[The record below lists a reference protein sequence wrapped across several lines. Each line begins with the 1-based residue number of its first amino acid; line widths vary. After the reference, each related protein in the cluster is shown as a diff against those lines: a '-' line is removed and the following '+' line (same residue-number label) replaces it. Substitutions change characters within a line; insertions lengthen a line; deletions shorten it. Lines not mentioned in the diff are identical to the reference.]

1 MIRPKPLL
9 TLKIPSQLRQLI
21 LIVVSLLVFS
31 SYAQQS
37 IIEGRIIDENGQPVP
52 AVNVIVKSDRTIGT
66 ISNSN
71 GYFTLEI
78 AEGRYDLIFSHVQ
91 FGTHEL
97 SDIPTGVSDFIVT
110 LKPEVRQLEDV
121 EVEGFRERDAID
133 PATKIDARS
142 AQNLPSAFG
151 DFSKVLLT
159 LPGVAGNNELSS
171 AYNVRGG
178 NFDENLVYVND
189 IPVYRPFLANAGR
202 QEGLSFVN
210 PDLVGDISF
219 YAGGWEAKY
228 GDKLSSSLNIDY
240 KEPESLEGQLDFGLL
255 GGRAYIGN
263 RINDNVQYSFGA
275 RHRDSRYLLNTLE
288 TQGEYLPS
296 YTDAQAFFTFDLT
309 GRQSQQINRTKLNW
323 LLAYGRNRYLTL
335 PVSQTTDF
343 GSATENLRI
352 QTAFEGREML
362 DYDTYQSGF
371 NLSHRWSDRF
381 LSRWIVSGVYTSE
394 RENYTVEGAYRICDI
409 DNNPGSNSFNEC
421 VVVRGVGTN
430 YTYGRNRLEAQ
441 IYNAEWRNEYLLSD
455 WSILEAGIGLN
466 RNIIDDELNEYAFLD
481 SAGIIVNPFDDST
494 DLLFSAFN
502 ELSLNTTSV
511 TGYLQATIFSKD
523 SMHAVNAGVRFNH
536 LDYNGELL
544 TSPRLIYRFKPKWE
558 KETSFRL
565 SVGKYSQPPFYR
577 ELRDLAGEIREDV
590 EAQQSIHII
599 GAMERI
605 FSWWN
610 RPFLFS
616 TEVYYK
622 SLDNVIAYDIDNVRL
637 RYFANN
643 DARARAYGFD
653 FRINGEFIP
662 GTQSW
667 FSLGILNT
675 QEDIAEDDKGFI
687 RRPSDQRVNLAF
699 YFEDHLP
706 NDPSMRV
713 YVNSVFGSGFPLGP
727 PNEINA
733 RNIFSGD
740 EYYRVDMGAS
750 KSFELTNHKYLKTLW
765 LRLEVLNVLGADNTL
780 SYSWIQDVTGTQLA
794 IPNSLS
800 ARFLN
805 FRISADF

>member
-1 MIRPKPLL
+1 MTQPKPLQISKKPD
-9 TLKIPSQLRQLI
+9 TLRNLLFSIAI
-21 LIVVSLLVFS
+21 LFAVSLH
-31 SYAQQS
+31 AQQDV
-37 IIEGRIIDENGQPVP
+37 IEGRVLDLNKEPIPG
-52 AVNVIVKSDRTIGT
+52 VNVILKSDRTKGSIT
-66 ISNSN
+66 NTE
-71 GYFTLEI
+71 GYFILELPT
-78 AEGRYDLIFSHVQ
+78 GTYDLIFSHVQ
-91 FGTHEL
+91 YGSYEL
-97 SDIPTGVSDFIVT
+97 SDIPTGASDFIVT
-110 LKPEVRQLEDV
+110 LKPDVTQLDDV
-121 EVEGFRERDAID
+121 QVEGERERDAIN
-133 PATKIDARS
+133 PATKIDPKS

-202 QEGLSFVN
+202 QEGLSFIN
-210 PDLVGDISF
+210 PNLVGDISF
-219 YAGGWEAKY
+219 YAGGWESKY

-240 KEPESLEGQLDFGLL
+240 KEPEALEGQLNFGLL
-255 GGRAYIGN
+255 GGSAYIGN
-263 RINDNVQYSFGA
+263 RINDDIQYLFGA

-288 TQGEYLPS
+288 TNGQYLPT

-309 GRQSQQINRTKLNW
+309 GKRSQQINRTKLNW
-323 LLAYGRNRYLTL
+323 LMSYGRNRYLTL
-335 PVSQTTDF
+335 PVSQTTEF
-343 GSATENLRI
+343 GSVSQNLRI
-352 QTAFEGREML
+352 QTAFEGRETL

-371 NLSHRWSDRF
+371 NLSHRWSNKF
-381 LSRWIVSGVYTSE
+381 LSRWIFSGVYTSE
-394 RENYTVEGAYRICDI
+394 RENYNVEGAYRICDV

-430 YTYGRNRLEAQ
+430 FNYGRNRLEAQ

-455 WSILEAGIGLN
+455 WSILEGGIGVN
-466 RNIIDDELNEYAFLD
+466 RNIIEDELNEYAFLD
-481 SAGIIVNPFDDST
+481 SAGFVTLNEST
-494 DLLFSAFN
+494 FNNLDLKTL
-502 ELSLNTTSV
+502 SV

-523 SMHAVNAGVRFNH
+523 SMHAVNVGTRLNH
-536 LDYNGELL
+536 LDYNDELL
-544 TSPRLIYRFKPKWE
+544 ISPRLIYRFKPNWE
-558 KETSFRL
+558 RETSFRI

-577 ELRDLAGEIREDV
+577 ELRDQSGEIREDV
-590 EAQQSIHII
+590 EAQQSTHFIA
-599 GAMERI
+599 AMERVL
-605 FSWWN
+605 SWWD
-610 RPFLFS
+610 RPFLFT

-622 SLDNVIAYDIDNVRL
+622 TLDNVIAYDIDNVRL

-643 DARARAYGFD
+643 DASARAYGFD

-687 RRPSDQRVNLAF
+687 RRPSDQRINLAF

-713 YVNSVFGSGFPLGP
+713 YVNSVFGSGYPLGP

-740 EYYRVDMGAS
+740 EYYRVDIGLS
-750 KSFELTNHKYLKTLW
+750 KSFELNNHKYLKNIW
-765 LRLEVLNVLGADNTL
+765 LRAEVLNVLAADNTL
-780 SYSWIQDVTGTQLA
+780 SYSWIQDVTGAQLA

-805 FRISADF
+805 FKISADF

>member
-1 MIRPKPLL
+1 MIQPKQLPILKMYDLL
-9 TLKIPSQLRQLI
+9 RLFLFSILLITSFIASAQLD
-21 LIVVSLLVFS
+21 
-31 SYAQQS
+31 
-37 IIEGRIIDENGQPVP
+37 IIEGRIVDEKGESIP
-52 AVNVIVKSDRTIGT
+52 AVNVLIKSDRTKGT
-66 ISNSN
+66 VSDAN
-71 GYFTLEI
+71 GYFRIELAT
-78 AEGRYDLIFSHVQ
+78 GTYDLIFSHVQ
-91 FGTHEL
+91 YGSHEL

-110 LKPEVRQLEDV
+110 LKPEATKLDDV
-121 EVEGFRERDAID
+121 QVEGQRERDQID
-133 PATKIDARS
+133 PATRLDPKS
-142 AQNLPSAFG
+142 AENLPSAFG
-151 DFSKVLLT
+151 DFNKVLLT

-210 PDLVGDISF
+210 PNLVGDINF

-240 KEPESLEGQLDFGLL
+240 KEPESLEGQINLGLL
-255 GGRAYIGN
+255 GGTAYIGN
-263 RINDNVQYSFGA
+263 RINDDIQYLFGA
-275 RHRDSRYLLNTLE
+275 RHRDSRYLLGTLE
-288 TQGEYLPS
+288 TDGQYLPS

-309 GRQSQQINRTKLNW
+309 GKNSQQINRTKLNW

-335 PVSQTTDF
+335 PESQTTEF
-343 GSATENLRI
+343 GSVSQNLRI
-352 QTAFEGREML
+352 QTAFEGREEL

-371 NLSHRWSDRF
+371 NLSHRWSNRF
-381 LSRWIVSGVYTSE
+381 LSRWIFSGVYTSE
-394 RENYTVEGAYRICDI
+394 RENYNVEGAYRICDI

-421 VVVRGVGTN
+421 VVVSGVGTN
-430 YTYGRNRLEAQ
+430 FSYGRNRLEAQ
-441 IYNAEWRNEYLLSD
+441 IYNLEWRNEYLLSD
-455 WSILEAGIGLN
+455 WSILEAGIGYN
-466 RNIIDDELNEYAFLD
+466 RNIIDDEINEYAFLD
-481 SAGIIVNPFDDST
+481 SAGFININANET
-494 DLLFSAFN
+494 IFN
-502 ELSLNTTSV
+502 ELALNTTSI
-511 TGYLQATIFSKD
+511 TGYLQSTIFSKD
-523 SMHAVNAGVRFNH
+523 SMHAVNVGARFNY

-544 TSPRLIYRFKPKWE
+544 FSPRVIYRFKPNWQR
-558 KETSFRL
+558 ETSFRL
-565 SVGKYSQPPFYR
+565 SIGKYSQPPFYR
-577 ELRDLAGEIREDV
+577 ELRDLSGEIQDDV
-590 EAQQSIHII
+590 EAQRSIHII
-599 GAMERI
+599 GAMERV
-605 FSWWN
+605 FNWWN

-622 SLDNVIAYDIDNVRL
+622 SMNNIIAYDIDNVRL

-643 DARARAYGFD
+643 DAEAFAYGFD

-667 FSLGILNT
+667 FSLGILKT
-675 QEDIAEDDKGFI
+675 KEDITEDDKGFI
-687 RRPSDQRVNLAF
+687 RRPTDQNINLAF

-706 NDPSMRV
+706 GDPSMRV
-713 YVNSVFGSGFPLGP
+713 YVNTVFGSGYPLGP

-740 EYYRVDMGAS
+740 EYYRVDIGAS
-750 KSFELTNHKYLKTLW
+750 KSFELKNLKYLKTLW
-765 LRLEVLNVLGADNTL
+765 LRAEVLNVLGADNTL
-780 SYSWIQDVTGTQLA
+780 SYSWIQDVTGSQLA

>member
-1 MIRPKPLL
+1 MIQPKPLPI
-9 TLKIPSQLRQLI
+9 LKTPDPLR
-21 LIVVSLLVFS
+21 SLVFS
-31 SYAQQS
+31 ILSLIAFSICAQQS
-37 IIEGRIIDENGQPVP
+37 VIEGRIVDENGDPVP
-52 AVNVIVKSDRTIGT
+52 SVNVLVKSDRTKGT
-66 ISNSN
+66 ISNLD
-71 GYFTLEI
+71 GYFKLELD
-78 AEGRYDLIFSHVQ
+78 AGTYNLIFSHVQ
-91 FGTHEL
+91 YGAYEL

-110 LKPEVRQLEDV
+110 LKPQATQLDDV
-121 EVEGFRERDAID
+121 QVEGERERDQID
-133 PATKIDARS
+133 PATKLDPKS
-142 AQNLPSAFG
+142 AKNLPSAFG

-219 YAGGWEAKY
+219 YAGGWESKY

-240 KEPESLEGQLDFGLL
+240 KEPESLEGQINLGLL
-255 GGRAYIGN
+255 GGTAYIGN
-263 RINDNVQYSFGA
+263 RINEDIQYLFGA

-288 TQGEYLPS
+288 TDGQYLPS
-296 YTDAQAFFTFDLT
+296 YTDAQAFLTFDLS
-309 GRQSQQINRTKLNW
+309 GKGSQQINRTKLNW

-335 PVSQTTDF
+335 PVSQTTEF
-343 GSATENLRI
+343 GSVSQNLRI
-352 QTAFEGREML
+352 RTEFDGREQL
-362 DYDTYQSGF
+362 DYDTYQSGI
-371 NLSHRWSDRF
+371 NLSHRWSNKF

-394 RENYTVEGAYRICDI
+394 RENYNVEGSYRICDV
-409 DNNPGSNSFNEC
+409 DNNPGSNTFNEC
-421 VVVRGVGTN
+421 AVVRGVGTN
-430 YTYGRNRLEAQ
+430 YNYGRNRLEAQ
-441 IYNAEWRNEYLLSD
+441 IYNVEWRNEYLLSD
-455 WSILEAGIGLN
+455 WSVLEAGVGYN
-466 RNIIDDELNEYAFLD
+466 RNIINDEINEYAFLD
-481 SAGIIVNPFDDST
+481 SAGFINLNPNET
-494 DLLFSAFN
+494 IFN
-502 ELSLNTTSV
+502 ELDLSTNSI

-523 SMHAVNAGVRFNH
+523 SMHAVNFGGRFNH

-544 TSPRLIYRFKPKWE
+544 FSPRVIYRFKPRWKR
-558 KETSFRL
+558 ETSFRL

-577 ELRDLAGEIREDV
+577 ELRNPSGEIQEDV

-599 GAMERI
+599 GAMERV
-605 FSWWN
+605 FNWWN

-622 SLDNVIAYDIDNVRL
+622 SMDNIIAYDIDNVRL

-643 DARARAYGFD
+643 DAEAFAYGFD

-667 FSLGILNT
+667 FSLGILKT
-675 QEDIAEDDKGFI
+675 KEDIAEDDKDFI
-687 RRPSDQRVNLAF
+687 RRPTDQNINLAF

-706 NDPSMRV
+706 GDPSMRV
-713 YVNSVFGSGFPLGP
+713 YVNTVFGSGYPLGP

-750 KSFELTNHKYLKTLW
+750 KSFELKNHKYLKTLW
-765 LRLEVLNVLGADNTL
+765 LRAEVLNILGADNTL
-780 SYSWIQDVTGTQLA
+780 SYSWIQDITGSQLA